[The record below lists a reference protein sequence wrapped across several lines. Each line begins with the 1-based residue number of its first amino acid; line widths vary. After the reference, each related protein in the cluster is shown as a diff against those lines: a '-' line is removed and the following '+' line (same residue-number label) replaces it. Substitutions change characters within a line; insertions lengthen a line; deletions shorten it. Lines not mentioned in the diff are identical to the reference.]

1 MASIKT
7 NRLNPVFR
15 GRAFFGL
22 FLLLGMLLLLIAA
35 AASISFGAAR
45 MDITIAWTAVFSFN
59 PDIPEHQIIQAIRF
73 PRTVADIIVGI
84 SLSVAG
90 AIMQGTTR
98 NPLADSGLMGVN
110 SGAAFAMVLVLA
122 FIPGISYMDK
132 LLVCFAGAGL
142 GAVMTY
148 LVASLNKRGMTPQRL
163 VLAGMSITMLF
174 GAMGTF
180 VSIRFNVGQA
190 LSYWTAGSVAG
201 ATWSELALIAP
212 WFVGGMIL
220 AFVLSPSIAILSLG
234 EDIAV
239 GFGQRITQIKLLSTL
254 AVLILSGLSVVL
266 VGPIAFVG
274 LIVPHL
280 MRLIVGV
287 DYRYIIPASAV
298 YGGIFM
304 LAADLTGRLVNRPN
318 EVALGIVF
326 AMLGVPLFLFISSR
340 VRSDLE

>member
-1 MASIKT
+1 MAALKT
-7 NRLNPVFR
+7 NRSAPVYR
-15 GRAFFGL
+15 GRTFFGL
-22 FLLLGMLLLLIAA
+22 FLILGMLLLLLTAS
-35 AASISFGAAR
+35 ASISFGAAR
-45 MDITIAWTAVFSFN
+45 MEFSMAWEAVFAFN
-59 PDIPEHQIIQAIRF
+59 PEVSEHQIIQALRF

-98 NPLADSGLMGVN
+98 NPLADSGLMGIN
-110 SGAAFAMVLVLA
+110 AGAAFSMVLVLA

-132 LLVCFAGAGL
+132 LFFCFVGAGL
-142 GAVMTY
+142 GAALTF

-180 VSIRFNVGQA
+180 ISIRYHVGQA
-190 LSYWTAGSVAG
+190 LSYWIAGSVAG
-201 ATWSELALIAP
+201 ATWNELALIAP
-212 WFVGGMIL
+212 WFAGGLIL
-220 AFVLSPSIAILSLG
+220 AFILSPSIAILSLG

-239 GFGQRITQIKLLSTL
+239 GFGQRVTQIKLLSTL

-280 MRLIVGV
+280 MRVIIGV
-287 DYRYIIPASAV
+287 DYRHIIPASAV
-298 YGGIFM
+298 YGGVFM
-304 LAADLTGRLVNRPN
+304 LSADLVGRLVNRPN

-326 AMLGVPLFLFISSR
+326 AMLGVPLFLFISNR
-340 VRSDLE
+340 VRSDQE

>member
-1 MASIKT
+1 M
-7 NRLNPVFR
+7 
-15 GRAFFGL
+15 
-22 FLLLGMLLLLIAA
+22 
-35 AASISFGAAR
+35 
-45 MDITIAWTAVFSFN
+45 
-59 PDIPEHQIIQAIRF
+59 
-73 PRTVADIIVGI
+73 
-84 SLSVAG
+84 
-90 AIMQGTTR
+90 
-98 NPLADSGLMGVN
+98 
-110 SGAAFAMVLVLA
+110 
-122 FIPGISYMDK
+122 
-132 LLVCFAGAGL
+132 
-142 GAVMTY
+142 
-148 LVASLNKRGMTPQRL
+148 
-163 VLAGMSITMLF
+163 
-174 GAMGTF
+174 
-180 VSIRFNVGQA
+180 
-190 LSYWTAGSVAG
+190 AG

>member
-1 MASIKT
+1 MAAMKLKRSG
-7 NRLNPVFR
+7 PVFS
-15 GRAFFGL
+15 GRTIFPL
-22 FLLLGMLLLLIAA
+22 FLLLGVLLLLLAA
-35 AASISFGAAR
+35 TASISFGAAR
-45 MDITIAWTAVFSFN
+45 MDISTAWAAVFAFN
-59 PDIPEHQIIQAIRF
+59 PELPEHQIIQALRF
-73 PRTVADIIVGI
+73 PRTVADIVVGI

-110 SGAAFAMVLVLA
+110 SGAAFSMALVLA
-122 FIPGISYMDK
+122 FIPGIGYTES
-132 LLVCFAGAGL
+132 LLMCFAGAGL
-142 GAVMTY
+142 GAGMTY

-180 VSIRFNVGQA
+180 ISIRYKVGQA

-212 WFVGGMIL
+212 WFVGGLAL

-234 EDIAV
+234 EEIAV
-239 GFGQRITQIKLLSTL
+239 GFGQRTAQIKLLSMI
-254 AVLILSGLSVVL
+254 AVLILSGLSVAL
-266 VGPIAFVG
+266 VGPVAFVG
-274 LIVPHL
+274 LIVPHM
-280 MRLIVGV
+280 MRFMIGV

-298 YGGIFM
+298 YGGVFM
-304 LAADLTGRLVNRPN
+304 LAADLAGRLVNRPN

-340 VRSDLE
+340 VRRDLE